1 MSEPLTLAFVSTAF
15 NESENLEELYRRRR
29 AAHAELS
36 SEFGNN
42 VELNFRFVVAD
53 NGSSDTTLAVL

>member
-1 MSEPLTLAFVSTAF
+1 MSEQLTLAFVSTAF
-15 NESENLEELYRRRR
+15 NESENLEELYRRCR

-36 SEFGNN
+36 TEFGNN

-53 NGSSDTTLAVL
+53 NGSPYTTLAVL